1 MKQTTITIRIDEDL
15 KKQAEV
21 LFKEMGINLTTA
33 YTIFTKAVVRQG
45 KIPFE
50 ISAINPNK
58 ETLEAMKE
66 AKNISK
72 DNNIKYYNTG
82 DEMIEDILGNEI

>member
-15 KKQAEV
+15 KKQAEI
-21 LFKEMGINLTTA
+21 LFNEMGMNLTTA

-50 ISAINPNK
+50 ISAVNPNK
-58 ETLEAMKE
+58 ETLDAMKE
-66 AKNISK
+66 AEIISK
-72 DNNIKYYNTG
+72 DSNKKYYNTA
-82 DEMIEDILGNEI
+82 DEMIKDILGNEI

>member
-21 LFKEMGINLTTA
+21 LFNEMGMNLTTA

-50 ISAINPNK
+50 ISARNPNK

-66 AKNISK
+66 AKNISN
-72 DNNIKYYNTG
+72 DNNIKYYNTAN
-82 DEMIEDILGNEI
+82 EMIEDILGNEI

>member
-21 LFKEMGINLTTA
+21 LFNEMGMNLTTA

-50 ISAINPNK
+50 ISAKNPNK
-58 ETLEAMKE
+58 ETLEAMEE

-72 DNNIKYYNTG
+72 DNNTKYYNTA
-82 DEMIEDILGNEI
+82 DEMIKDILGNEI

>member
-66 AKNISK
+66 AKSISK